1 MSGYQL
7 KIASWLGMWVCV
19 HFYSQQS
26 YHNSQTLCR
35 TCVCCL
41 SLCVHMSFNHNDL
54 EDLVFRPSGSSTL
67 PSLPQVL
74 WAHHCSRG
82 LPRWLLS
89 KRLIYENSRMWLRI
103 FLWLDSFTRTI
114 VSLGPWVSGSW
125 LSKIVKY
132 EFYLW
137 KWILNTIRYSLVLQA
152 LCHYCMS
159 TSYMQVTTVDQ
170 SSKVCG
176 WVGVYLSPLV
186 ACQVLSSPPSQ

>member
-1 MSGYQL
+1 MSPERRKLMISCLGYFQV
-7 KIASWLGMWVCV
+7 S
-19 HFYSQQS
+19 YSAQNLAMALCIS
-26 YHNSQTLCR
+26 Y
-35 TCVCCL
+35 
-41 SLCVHMSFNHNDL
+41 
-54 EDLVFRPSGSSTL
+54 
-67 PSLPQVL
+67 
-74 WAHHCSRG
+74 HHCSRG